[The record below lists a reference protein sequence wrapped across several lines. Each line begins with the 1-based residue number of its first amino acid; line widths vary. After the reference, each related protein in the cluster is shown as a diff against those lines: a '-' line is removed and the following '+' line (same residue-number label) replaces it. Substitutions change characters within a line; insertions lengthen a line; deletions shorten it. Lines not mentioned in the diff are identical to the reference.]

1 MKRYLIKRYVRCRLT
16 GCRIY
21 YTEVVEG
28 ARLLVQHITLETGR
42 DAPELELIHN
52 YEVVNLPQDF
62 SWHGYE

>member
-28 ARLLVQHITLETGR
+28 DKMLVQHITLECGVEST
-42 DAPELELIHN
+42 ELEVIKN
-52 YEVVNLPQDF
+52 FEVDNTPQGF
-62 SWHGYE
+62 NWRGYE